1 MIISTSICFY
11 KLSFDLFFNKFTL
24 WLSSVNMQIISCILA
39 INCTQL
45 CLNENF
51 NIPLPYKCSIILTM
65 YFSLSKF
72 KFYFEKLM
80 KLIRK
85 YSHI

>member
-1 MIISTSICFY
+1 
-11 KLSFDLFFNKFTL
+11 
-24 WLSSVNMQIISCILA
+24 MQIISCILA

-51 NIPLPYKCSIILTM
+51 NILLPYKCSIILTM